1 MRRIRPYLLSAGVA
15 WFATVVGFVVWELA
29 GDESFLTGSAPWLH
43 IRHAHG
49 FSYAHMPSLAN
60 KTAVVTGASSGL
72 GLAVAKGLADAG
84 CTVITTARTFDKCAR
99 TTKIIGSGT
108 CVAMELLELK
118 SVYRAARV
126 AKEMAPSG
134 IDFLVLNAGI
144 MMPPLTLSTDGLEAQ
159 FQTNHLGHFVLT
171 NEVLPLLNE
180 GARVVAVSSVA
191 HRFSSPDE
199 LWTAEKLNDPTM
211 YNKLRWYGWSK
222 LCNILMSRELHRRYD
237 INAVA
242 VHPGAVRGNLLR
254 FVPAPWF
261 VVRAFER
268 LFYWDAATAALTV
281 LRPLV
286 DPTIEPG
293 SYLVPV
299 ARPHVSSDRASDA
312 ELGVR
317 LWSASEVLVAD
328 IRHAN
333 GNYSDV
339 MY

>member
-1 MRRIRPYLLSAGVA
+1 M
-15 WFATVVGFVVWELA
+15 
-29 GDESFLTGSAPWLH
+29 
-43 IRHAHG
+43 
-49 FSYAHMPSLAN
+49 
-60 KTAVVTGASSGL
+60 
-72 GLAVAKGLADAG
+72 AVARGLADAG
-84 CTVITTARTFDKCAR
+84 CTVITTARTFDKCAK
-99 TTKIIGSGT
+99 TTKVIGSGT

-144 MMPPLTLSTDGLEAQ
+144 MMPPLSISGDGLEAQ

-191 HRFSSPDE
+191 HRFSSQDE
-199 LWTAEKLNDPTM
+199 LWTAEKLNDRQT
-211 YNKLRWYGWSK
+211 YHKLRWYGWSK
-222 LCNILMSRELHRRYD
+222 LCNILMARELHRRYGVH
-237 INAVA
+237 AVA

-299 ARPHVSSDRASDA
+299 ARPHVSSDRAADA